1 MRQPAS
7 ETDLHRIIRPG
18 IENIYSMLR
27 ALKDKA
33 DNMPE
38 QMGNVSR
45 DGNPKI
51 KRKYWRSKTL

>member
-1 MRQPAS
+1 
-7 ETDLHRIIRPG
+7 
-18 IENIYSMLR
+18 MLW

-38 QMGNVSR
+38 QMGSVSG